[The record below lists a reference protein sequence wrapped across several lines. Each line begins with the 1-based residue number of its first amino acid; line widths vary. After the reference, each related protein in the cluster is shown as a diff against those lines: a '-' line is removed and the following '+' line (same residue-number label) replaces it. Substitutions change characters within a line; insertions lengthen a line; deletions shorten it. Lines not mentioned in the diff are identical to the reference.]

1 MDELTLTVHLAILAF
16 VGGLH
21 SRSRMFFDVLGI
33 EYMDCRLRLLS
44 CVNSMTRIKY
54 GKGVKVHFSLC

>member
-1 MDELTLTVHLAILAF
+1 MDELTLMVHLAILAF

-54 GKGVKVHFSLC
+54 GKG